1 MALRSSA
8 LSSGRRLRLTS
19 VLAVS
24 LCGAA
29 VWPLLATDPG
39 TALETAALVKSSTP
53 GLLRAGKGVVE
64 IPRQAARCLLLPLG
78 LTEMLFAPLPEV
90 EFMQG
95 LRDTGKGL
103 VAPFK
108 LCMATLEMPYEV
120 VGGLGDALCP

>member
-1 MALRSSA
+1 MDLRSSA
-8 LSSGRRLRLTS
+8 LSSARRWRLTS

-29 VWPLLATDPG
+29 VSPLLATDPG

-120 VGGLGDALCP
+120 VGGIGDALCP

>member
-1 MALRSSA
+1 MAIRSISR
-8 LSSGRRLRLTS
+8 SFGSRLRRTAA
-19 VLAVS
+19 LAVS

-29 VWPLLATDPG
+29 VLPLQATDPG
-39 TALETAALVKSSTP
+39 TALETAALVRSGTP
-53 GLLRAGKGVVE
+53 GLIRAGKGVVE

-90 EFMQG
+90 DFMEG

-103 VAPFK
+103 TAPFK

>member
-1 MALRSSA
+1 MVLRTSA

-29 VWPLLATDPG
+29 VWPLLATDPE

-53 GLLRAGKGVVE
+53 GLIRAGKGVVE